1 MTRPLSNDL
10 RRRVV
15 TAVVDGGMSRR
26 GAARRFGIAPS
37 TAIKWVDAWRR
48 TGSYRPRAQGGDRR
62 SQRIEARAEVV
73 LALVEETPDMTLAE
87 ITTHLEDEHGLQ
99 VSQST
104 VWRFFHRRGITFK
117 KTAHASEQQRPDVL
131 RRRRAWVE
139 AQPGLDPEKL
149 VFVDGEADRGR
160 RPRKPPNG
168 ASTKMARRSGR
179 ALRGHRCRAPVP
191 HGHWKTTTFVG
202 ALRLSGMTAPMV
214 LDGAMHGAAF
224 LAYVDQVLVPILKPG
239 DIVVMDNL
247 ACHRSAA
254 VRDAIHR
261 AGAELR
267 FLPPYSPD
275 FNPIEMAFSKLKAS
289 LKRRAAR
296 TLPEL

>member
-62 SQRIEARAEVV
+62 SQRIEVV
-73 LALVEETPDMTLAE
+73 LALVEETPDMTLSE

-117 KTAHASEQQRPDVL
+117 K
-131 RRRRAWVE
+131 
-139 AQPGLDPEKL
+139 
-149 VFVDGEADRGR
+149 
-160 RPRKPPNG
+160 NG
-168 ASTKMARRSGR
+168 TR
-179 ALRGHRCRAPVP
+179 
-191 HGHWKTTTFVG
+191 
-202 ALRLSGMTAPMV
+202 
-214 LDGAMHGAAF
+214 
-224 LAYVDQVLVPILKPG
+224 Q
-239 DIVVMDNL
+239 
-247 ACHRSAA
+247 
-254 VRDAIHR
+254 
-261 AGAELR
+261 
-267 FLPPYSPD
+267 
-275 FNPIEMAFSKLKAS
+275 
-289 LKRRAAR
+289 RAAA
-296 TLPEL
+296 P